1 MNWLRAKATF
11 ERANE
16 ENILVKHEMNWTVNY
31 FKYQARRWEER
42 KEVAAS
48 YGHRIYAGRQEGMWR
63 GFAKSAVSAFLAV
76 GVEI

>member
-1 MNWLRAKATF
+1 MNWLHAKATF

-16 ENILVKHEMNWTVNY
+16 EKILVKHEMKWTVNY

-42 KEVAAS
+42 KEVTTS
-48 YGHRIYAGRQEGMWR
+48 YGHRIYAGRKEGMWR
-63 GFAKSAVSAFLAV
+63 GFAQSAVSSFLAV